1 MTLWDEFYENMMIVY
16 SYLLHIVVSDESCVD
31 VIILL
36 KTQGVSARSAPGL
49 SSESPL
55 SSREWP
61 YYAST
66 GETTT
71 GLDFKRRK
79 HTRAT

>member
-36 KTQGVSARSAPGL
+36 KTQGVSARSAPAPTRHYIVCVGQHAHVR
-49 SSESPL
+49 PCT
-55 SSREWP
+55 P
-61 YYAST
+61 MYAWRT
-66 GETTT
+66 W
-71 GLDFKRRK
+71 
-79 HTRAT
+79 A